1 MQGWLVVNGF
11 LQTNK
16 FLGLYEYLLAA
27 AKSEGIELILK
38 TSAELCNCLDEPLQE
53 KPDFAI
59 FWDKDYPLARRLQG
73 AGVRLFN
80 NAEGIRLCDDKILT
94 ALTLQGKVAMPKTVI
109 APKTF
114 DGVGYT
120 DLAFLRVAEEK
131 LGFPMVVK
139 EAFGSFGQ
147 QVYLAQD
154 GVQLRSIVEKIGAK
168 PFLMQEFILS
178 SKGRDLRINV
188 VGGKVVGAMLREN
201 SGDFRSNISGG
212 GTGKSYSPTKAQAEM
227 ALRACEA
234 LGLDFAGVDVLF
246 GENGEP
252 LLCEVNSN
260 PHFKSSLEYT
270 GVDVALEI
278 IRYIK
283 GALCAVG

>member
-16 FLGLYEYLLAA
+16 FLELYEYLLNA
-27 AKSEGIELILK
+27 AKSEGVDLALK
-38 TSAELCNCLDEPLQE
+38 TSAELCGCLEEPLTD
-53 KPDFAI
+53 KPDFVI
-59 FWDKDYPLARRLQG
+59 FWDKDYPLAKHLQG

-80 NAEGIRLCDDKILT
+80 NAEGIRFCDNKILT
-94 ALTLQGKVAMPKTVI
+94 ALALQGKVAMPRTVI

-120 DLAFLRVAEEK
+120 DLSFLRVAEEK

-147 QVYLAQD
+147 QVYLAED
-154 GVQLRSIVEKIGAK
+154 SVQLREIVEKIGAK
-168 PFLMQEFILS
+168 PFLMQEFIS
-178 SKGRDLRINV
+178 SSRGRDLRINV
-188 VGGKVVGAMLREN
+188 VGGKVVGVMYREN
-201 SGDFRSNISGG
+201 LEDFRSNISGG
-212 GTGKSYSPTKAQAEM
+212 GTGRAYSPTKAQEEM
-227 ALRACEA
+227 ALTACRA

-246 GENGEP
+246 GKDGEP
-252 LLCEVNSN
+252 ILCEVNSN

>member
-16 FLGLYEYLLAA
+16 FLELYEYLLRA
-27 AKSEGIELILK
+27 AKAEGVGLALK
-38 TSAELCNCLDEPLQE
+38 TSAELCSCIDEPFFD
-53 KPDFAI
+53 KPDFVI
-59 FWDKDYPLARRLQG
+59 FWDKDYPLAMRLQG

-80 NAEGIRLCDDKILT
+80 SAEGVRVCDDKILT
-94 ALTLQGKVAMPKTVI
+94 ALALQGKVAMPKTVI

-120 DLAFLRVAEEK
+120 DLSFLMAAEEK

-147 QVYLAQD
+147 QVYLAED
-154 GVQLRSIVEKIGAK
+154 GGQLRSIVRKIGAK
-168 PFLMQEFILS
+168 PFLMQEFIAS
-178 SKGRDLRINV
+178 SRGRDLRINV
-188 VGGKVVGAMLREN
+188 VGDKVVGVMLREN
-201 SGDFRSNISGG
+201 SADFRSNISGG
-212 GTGKSYSPTKAQAEM
+212 GTGKAYTPTKAQEEI
-227 ALRACEA
+227 ALNACRA

-246 GENGEP
+246 GKDGEP
-252 LLCEVNSN
+252 ILCEVNSN